1 MSNRGKGFTQKDKY
15 RITRTET
22 KKFWNIPRDVLGAKV
37 QKLVDTG
44 LAVSTPASQRRRP

>member
-1 MSNRGKGFTQKDKY
+1 MSNRGKGFTQKDKS

-22 KKFWNIPRDVLGAKV
+22 KKFGHIPSDGLAAKV

-44 LAVSTPASQRRRP
+44 VAVPTPASQRRRP